1 MANETDIPIFII
13 NLTRDKERWAS
24 IRNFMV
30 RAGLPYCRFSA
41 IDGKRKLSL
50 IRSVIRRDFINTK
63 IGRPLTT
70 GEICCTLSHMSILRR
85 MVRQNIDRAVILED
99 DAEFS
104 DSFLEF
110 YRTEL
115 PHYLARCD
123 VVKLEGIFYD
133 HTSRTGPII
142 SSGKFTKLIVPL
154 NPTLG
159 SAGYAV
165 NLHGAKALLSRLSI
179 LDWPTDHL
187 LVGYE
192 GYNATFAEIRP
203 LLVQQAPVVSNIEI
217 DRRKEWNQSKA
228 DTSTIN
234 RFRRRA
240 GWLGRALHRP
250 IVMARN
256 VLLAKFG
263 QGFRRSPARA
273 L

>member
-1 MANETDIPIFII
+1 MENQTNIPIFII
-13 NLTRDKERWAS
+13 NLTRDRERWET

-30 RAGLPYCRFSA
+30 QAGLPYRRFSA

-50 IRSVIRRDFINTK
+50 IRTMIRRDFINTK

-70 GEICCTLSHMSILRR
+70 GEICCTLSHMGILRR
-85 MVRQNIDRAVILED
+85 MVRQNLDRAVILED

-133 HTSRTGPII
+133 HTSRTGPVI

-165 NLHGAKALLSRLSI
+165 NLRGAKALLSRLSI

-192 GYNATFAEIRP
+192 GYNATFGEIRP
-203 LLVQQAPVVSNIEI
+203 LLVQQASVVSNIEI

-228 DTSTIN
+228 DTSMID
-234 RFRRRA
+234 RLRRRA

-256 VLLAKFG
+256 VLIAKVG
-263 QGFRRSPARA
+263 RGFRRTAARA